1 MKNFFLKLFLIFVG
15 DFFATRFAKKGMEQ
29 VTATSQQITQQ
40 ITQTIKFGIAQAVA
54 RCFSIVFFLIGLG
67 FFFRYADYHL
77 RNTLNFTDPEIDSI
91 YFLTFSVIA
100 VVVAFLPRWIYP
112 SRKLEEPV
120 RHSFKKSSSLPV
132 PAT

>member
-15 DFFATRFAKKGMEQ
+15 DIFATRFAKKGIEQ
-29 VTATSQQITQQ
+29 VTATSQQITR
-40 ITQTIKFGIAQAVA
+40 TIQFGIAQAVA
-54 RCFSIVFFLIGLG
+54 RCFSVIFFLIGLG

-91 YFLTFSVIA
+91 YFVTFSVIA
-100 VVVAFLPRWIYP
+100 IVVAFLPRWIYQT
-112 SRKLEEPV
+112 RKFEEPG
-120 RHSFKKSSSLPV
+120 RHSLTKSSSLPV